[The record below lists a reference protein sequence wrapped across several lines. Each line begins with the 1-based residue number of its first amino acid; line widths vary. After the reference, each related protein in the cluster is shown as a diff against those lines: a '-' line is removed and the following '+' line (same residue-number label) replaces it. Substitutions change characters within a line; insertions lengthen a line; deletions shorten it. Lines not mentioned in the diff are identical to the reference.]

1 MRQMLIRE
9 NKRMEREEQELTE
22 SQRERI
28 EEAAKLEGV
37 SFEEAVRSRRE
48 FRYLY

>member
-9 NKRMEREEQELTE
+9 NKRMERGEQELSE
-22 SQRERI
+22 SQRERV